1 MLSNLFCP
9 AADILALVEEQKPS
23 DAGASEALPPTVSC
37 NTWLRKDL
45 EASHEGRL
53 LGCLK
58 NFDTLD
64 EFLRQIGPVYQSQ
77 ATVSYS
83 TG

>member
-1 MLSNLFCP
+1 MLSDLFCP

-45 EASHEGRL
+45 EASHEATSAISVGSELARL
-53 LGCLK
+53 APRA
-58 NFDTLD
+58 FAAI
-64 EFLRQIGPVYQSQ
+64 RPVSE
-77 ATVSYS
+77 
-83 TG
+83 